1 MKKFVMLYLLVTLV
15 VCLFFK
21 ERVNAELAYP
31 YDNASYTCS
40 GEGVRASRNSG
51 GYLNKTERDQFS
63 IIYWIGT
70 TPSSLIL
77 DFETSFF
84 DGTGDDF
91 AILTSSEGWGH
102 LADAAQFSFFLD
114 GALQGTFDAHL
125 SPDHLHEFELPGDSI
140 IADRIVITNITPD
153 LPGVNNDATMAFI
166 DAGVAYLVP
175 EPATLLLLGM
185 GGLLMRKRK

>member
-70 TPSSLIL
+70 TPSSIIL

-84 DGTGDDF
+84 DGTGDRVNEKIVGSYTHARFF
-91 AILTSSEGWGH
+91 AKF
-102 LADAAQFSFFLD
+102 LAKHDESGNVGVSLHIATWFFML
-114 GALQGTFDAHL
+114 
-125 SPDHLHEFELPGDSI
+125 
-140 IADRIVITNITPD
+140 
-153 LPGVNNDATMAFI
+153 
-166 DAGVAYLVP
+166 
-175 EPATLLLLGM
+175 
-185 GGLLMRKRK
+185 